1 MMFKKVSAALLAATV
16 LVGSVTVGVSAAG
29 TDGKGSLDYTINSP
43 YKNVNWETYGQYKAD
58 FHAHSNESDG
68 SPQPFDTV
76 EEHYRKGY
84 DILALTDHNVT
95 NTTWNRK
102 DDPTGKGRVY
112 LTDER
117 YNEIKNGTDRDGRG
131 MVAIQNSDE
140 QSQSDHLNTFFAPFN
155 NTSGATLE
163 SNIAKCEEVGGIS
176 HINHPGRYTGGK
188 NTSGT
193 AGEDASNDPKNIQK
207 YVDLFMKYN
216 SCVGMEIINKLDG
229 DSYSDRILWDNIL
242 KETMK
247 EGRFVWGFSNDDT
260 HSNSATGHS
269 YNMMLLPENTAT
281 NVRAAMESGA
291 FYASAKVAKREGYT
305 NTNIDEINDYQ
316 PPVITNISVDDKE
329 DTITIEG
336 DLYNTVEWIA
346 DGEVIATGN
355 TIDLNDYEDKINNY
369 VRAQLKGDEGIS
381 FTQPFGVQ
389 ADVKGSAS
397 IGIDK
402 DKIAVED
409 DDKTVTCT
417 VSVSD
422 VIGANAFDARLSY
435 DPNVF
440 EAAEVKS
447 VANGT
452 AVSVDKS
459 TDGVARL
466 VIGTEGSISGTADVM
481 QVVLKVK
488 DDAKT
493 GLTQVAL
500 DSLNTAV
507 SISDG
512 SFEGLL
518 TLSDSTKDVQVISYR
533 ERADLNNDGK
543 VTLSDLSIALKNYR
557 SENAEYDVDLSGTVD
572 TAVLVIISGLID

>member
-1 MMFKKVSAALLAATV
+1 MFKKVSAALLAATV

-68 SPQPFDTV
+68 SPQPYDTV

-435 DPNVF
+435 DSNVF
-440 EAAEVKS
+440 EVAEVKS

-518 TLSDSTKDVQVISYR
+518 TLSGSTKDVQVISYR

-543 VTLSDLSIALKNYR
+543 VTLSDLSIALKYYR

-572 TAVLVIISGLID
+572 TADLVIISGLID

>member
-1 MMFKKVSAALLAATV
+1 MFKKVSAALLAATV

-68 SPQPFDTV
+68 SPQPYDTV

-435 DPNVF
+435 DSNVF
-440 EAAEVKS
+440 EVAEVKS

-543 VTLSDLSIALKNYR
+543 VTLSDLSIALKYYR

-572 TAVLVIISGLID
+572 TADLVIISGLID